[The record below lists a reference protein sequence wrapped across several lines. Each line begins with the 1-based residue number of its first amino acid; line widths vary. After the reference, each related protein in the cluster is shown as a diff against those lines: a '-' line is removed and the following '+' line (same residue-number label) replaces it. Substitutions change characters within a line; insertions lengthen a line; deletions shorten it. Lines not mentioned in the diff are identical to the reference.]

1 MTDRPILFSGSMV
14 RSLIAECKKPGA
26 GKTQTRRV
34 LKAQVPPM
42 PSDEVVHRAK
52 HERPYLDA
60 YAKSPMWCWWTRDD
74 RCCLPQ
80 FDVGYAVEDSLW
92 VRETWAD
99 DEQFGG
105 VLYRAD
111 NPDADPIGNGWR
123 PSIFM
128 PRKHSRLTLSVTDVR
143 VQRLQEISEDD
154 AKAEGADKLVMEG
167 DGEAFYLDNEK
178 GTYRCGFAGL
188 WEHIN
193 GKRPERGWDDN
204 PFVVAVTF
212 KPELRNID
220 APVREIAA

>member
-1 MTDRPILFSGSMV
+1 MTDRPILFSGPMV
-14 RSLIAECKKPGA
+14 RSIIAECKKPGT

-34 LKAQVPPM
+34 LKAEVPPM

-80 FDVGYAVEDSLW
+80 FDVGYAAGDSLW

-111 NPDADPIGNGWR
+111 DPDADPVGNGWR

-128 PRKHSRLTLSVTDVR
+128 PRKHSRITLSVTDVR
-143 VQRLQEISEDD
+143 VQRLQDISD
-154 AKAEGADKLVMEG
+154 ADAWAEGVTGRGLSRYEG
-167 DGEAFYLDNEK
+167 ESIALFRD
-178 GTYRCGFAGL
+178 L
-188 WEHIN
+188 WDSIN
-193 GKRPERGWDDN
+193 GKRPGRSWADN
-204 PFVVAVTF
+204 PWIVAVSF
-212 KPELRNID
+212 CPELRNID